1 MWNTHKYRKRKN
13 LPPFSYGLR
22 IEAFWNTWGIEMDDE
37 ASIRAIREYDGN
49 YLDLDKDRLVLYTVD
64 FLQSRNIEPTF
75 DKIVV
80 AVFKLFPKKFALIG
94 FSEYPDGRTIYY
106 CVFNHCTITRKWLS
120 GNVQSGF
127 RITDRGKYFL
137 EETKKILEGKIR
149 LTRKYSTVP
158 KRKEVTFLNLLK
170 KTAAYK
176 KFSEGRHEDIADF
189 EILEALKLQPNSAS
203 LKIKRIEKYLEY
215 AIRIDDK
222 NAVSFLKFLQG
233 KEKSA

>member
-1 MWNTHKYRKRKN
+1 
-13 LPPFSYGLR
+13 
-22 IEAFWNTWGIEMDDE
+22 MDDE
-37 ASIRAIREYDGN
+37 TFIRGINEYNGTYVDI
-49 YLDLDKDRLVLYTVD
+49 DKDRLVLYAVD

-80 AVFKLFPKKFALIG
+80 TVFRLFPKKFALIG

-149 LTRKYSTVP
+149 LTKKYSTIP
-158 KRKEVTFLNLLK
+158 KRKELTFLNLLK
-170 KTAAYK
+170 KTAAFR
-176 KFSEGRHEDIADF
+176 KFSEGRQEDITKF
-189 EILEALKLQPNSAS
+189 EILEALKVQPNSTS
-203 LKIKRIEKYLEY
+203 LMSKHVERYLEY
-215 AIRIDDK
+215 AMRIDDK
-222 NAVSFLKFLQG
+222 NVVKFLEFVRR
-233 KEKSA
+233 KEKLA

>member
-1 MWNTHKYRKRKN
+1 
-13 LPPFSYGLR
+13 
-22 IEAFWNTWGIEMDDE
+22 MDDE
-37 ASIRAIREYDGN
+37 TFIRGINEYDGS
-49 YLDLDKDRLVLYTVD
+49 YVDLDKDRLVLYAVD

-75 DKIVV
+75 DKVV
-80 AVFKLFPKKFALIG
+80 VTVFKLFPKKFALIG

-137 EETKKILEGKIR
+137 DETKKILEGKIR
-149 LTRKYSTVP
+149 LAKKYPVAP

-170 KTAAYK
+170 KTTAYR
-176 KFSEGRHEDIADF
+176 KFTEGRQVDIADF
-189 EILEALKLQPNSAS
+189 EILEALRLPPNSVS
-203 LKIKRIEKYLEY
+203 LMAKRVEKYLEY
-215 AIRIDDK
+215 AIRIGDE
-222 NAVSFLKFLQG
+222 NAIKFLKFLQG